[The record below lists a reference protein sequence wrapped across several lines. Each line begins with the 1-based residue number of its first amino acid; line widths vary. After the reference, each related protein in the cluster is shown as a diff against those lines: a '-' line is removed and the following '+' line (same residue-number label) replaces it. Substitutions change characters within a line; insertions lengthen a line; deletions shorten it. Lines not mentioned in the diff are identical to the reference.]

1 MVLFQTGNP
10 LRKND
15 GLHKY
20 IVRLNYADR
29 NVQYKRIER
38 TVYGKDA
45 AKNMELQL
53 MESVKKEPSRASK
66 MTVKD
71 LYEQYMAAKKT
82 EIRETTWDK
91 SRRNLEKY
99 IMPSIGEV
107 KLSKLNAYRQQE

>member
-10 LRKND
+10 LRKKD

-20 IVRLNYADR
+20 IVRLNYTDR

-53 MESVKKEPSRASK
+53 MESVKKRAFPCIKDDSLSYHDRARPASPS
-66 MTVKD
+66 
-71 LYEQYMAAKKT
+71 L
-82 EIRETTWDK
+82 
-91 SRRNLEKY
+91 
-99 IMPSIGEV
+99 
-107 KLSKLNAYRQQE
+107 